1 MKGYP
6 DYKYAVK
13 GIKIGVIQEPDKNFI
28 GTSSEGLDVYHLTGQ
43 RVYQALYEVET
54 LSEQHP
60 LPTNTSLVFVD
71 YEECKAMI
79 EKLNNEV
86 CKQNVDALISE

>member
-28 GTSSEGLDVYHLTGQ
+28 GTSEGLNVYHLTGQ
-43 RVYQALYEVET
+43 RVYQALYEVEI
-54 LSEQHP
+54 LSEEQP
-60 LPTNTSLVFVD
+60 VPTNTSLVFPD
-71 YEECKAMI
+71 YEQCKAKV

-86 CKQNVDALISE
+86 CKQNVDTLFSE